1 MLLKRLLFI
10 VVLFF
15 FSCEPGEEFLPTNPL
30 DPDNEEYIPPEVT
43 ILYPSEGVIVEQ
55 SSVNFQWAGNQAD
68 MQFRYSFDNEW
79 SDWVSDEAVTI
90 NYIDEGV
97 HTFSVQ
103 SSYLTGAASEI
114 ATINFNVDAVTGPA
128 IMFYPR
134 KHIGAQ
140 GSNVVFQIMAE
151 EVYDLAAAEFRITF
165 NPEDLQVN
173 SLTQGSGFSTMGDV
187 VFISDIDNTNG
198 SVTISTAVW
207 GQNYPS
213 ISGTSDIAILDVQI
227 IKQGT
232 HQLELDGTELF
243 RDPSNNDITINE
255 TVDGLVVV
263 E

>member
-1 MLLKRLLFI
+1 MSLKRLLFI

-68 MQFRYSFDNEW
+68 MLFRYSFDNEW

-90 NYIDEGV
+90 NYIDEGA

-114 ATINFNVDAVTGPA
+114 VTINFNVDAVTGPA
-128 IMFYPR
+128 IMLYPR

-151 EVYDLAAAEFRITF
+151 EVYELAAAEFRITF
-165 NPEDLQVN
+165 NPDDLQVN
-173 SLTQGSGFSTMGDV
+173 SLTQGSGFSAMGDV
-187 VFISDIDNTNG
+187 IFISDIDNSSG
-198 SVTISTAVW
+198 SLTIATAVW
-207 GQNYPS
+207 GENSPS
-213 ISGTSDIAILDVQI
+213 FSGTSAIALIDVQV
-227 IKQGT
+227 IKQGNLT
-232 HQLELDGTELF
+232 ISFDGLGIMK
-243 RDPSNNDITINE
+243 DPENNDIPIND
-255 TVDGLVVV
+255 TVGGLVVA